1 MDKLKSFF
9 LRFVLMIGI
18 VIFFYPTISDAVN
31 NVTESRGIVEY
42 NQVLSKYNSV
52 EVEKIKEKAREYN
65 RRIEELGDAFYHPEK
80 EDGYADCLNP
90 FSDGMMGS

>member
-1 MDKLKSFF
+1 MDKLKSIF

-42 NQVLSKYNSV
+42 NQVLS
-52 EVEKIKEKAREYN
+52 
-65 RRIEELGDAFYHPEK
+65 RRSKKKQENITGE
-80 EDGYADCLNP
+80 
-90 FSDGMMGS
+90 

>member
-1 MDKLKSFF
+1 MDKLKSIF

-42 NQVLSKYNSV
+42 NQVLSKYDSV
-52 EVEKIKEKAREYN
+52 EVEKIKEKARLFEKKTPYN
-65 RRIEELGDAFYHPEK
+65 EMESPR
-80 EDGYADCLNP
+80 
-90 FSDGMMGS
+90 